1 MKLIMKIVKNLV
13 FGIFSIYSFNVL
25 FSTLNIVL
33 PINLF
38 TILMSSFFGI
48 YGSLTILILKLIM

>member
-25 FSTLNIVL
+25 FSALNIFL